1 MLTDDDLRKIGELVD
16 EKLETKLEE
25 KLETKFEEKLAPI
38 RKDIQSLKKNDRA
51 IRKEM
56 RLILRYLDRERV
68 SHDKRI
74 TRIEEYLG
82 LPVLD

>member
-1 MLTDDDLRKIGELVD
+1 MLTNDDLRKIGKLID
-16 EKLETKLEE
+16 ERLEVKLEE
-25 KLETKFEEKLAPI
+25 KLESKLEEKLSPI
-38 RKDIQSLKKNDRA
+38 RKDIQSLKRNDRA

-74 TRIEEYLG
+74 TRIEDRLRLSPLE
-82 LPVLD
+82 